1 MYLSSTSLANLGL
14 IERTDGTDKAILV
27 AHMVPGAQ
35 RKCRERERLGLT
47 LFFIPFKYNL
57 IVHATNVLIGKRRAD
72 V

>member
-35 RKCRERERLGLT
+35 RKCRERDLGKDFF
-47 LFFIPFKYNL
+47 LFHLNI
-57 IVHATNVLIGKRRAD
+57 T
-72 V
+72 